1 MAGDKMYDT
10 LPDCFPYEMLAA
22 AIVRQAIADYHE
34 TYQEMMMYKHG
45 GAALE
50 RERCNLYLL
59 ENWFLGDW
67 CDALTYGNG
76 ELLLEM
82 LKRGIEF

>member
-1 MAGDKMYDT
+1 MDYLDKYYG
-10 LPDCFPYEMLAA
+10 LKPCERLAA
-22 AIVRQAIADYHE
+22 AIVRQAVEDYNE
-34 TYQEMMMYKHG
+34 LKTTPRDRLYWMERIKLDSQISQ
-45 GAALE
+45 LE
-50 RERCNLYLL
+50 K
-59 ENWFLGDW
+59 WFLSDW

>member
-1 MAGDKMYDT
+1 MERYDIGGS
-10 LPDCFPYEMLAA
+10 LQPYERLAA
-22 AIVRQAIADYHE
+22 AIVRQAMEDWHTTAL
-34 TYQEMMMYKHG
+34 EMNSYKHG
-45 GAALE
+45 GAAWE

-59 ENWFLGDW
+59 EKWFLGDW

>member
-1 MAGDKMYDT
+1 MERYDADKGLT
-10 LPDCFPYEMLAA
+10 PYERLAA
-22 AIVRQAIADYHE
+22 AIVRQAMEDWHTTAL
-34 TYQEMMMYKHG
+34 EMNSYRKG
-45 GAALE
+45 GAAWE

-59 ENWFLGDW
+59 EKWFLGDW